1 MRASRPV
8 TAAGSAKAAL
18 QVAEV
23 LEAIV
28 SCCVGPEGRQV
39 LCTKPTGEVL
49 ISRDG
54 GCLLGA
60 LHLEHPI
67 ARYPC
72 LTFQHLIASLRQDG
86 GGLCFQ
92 SSKKNRRWC

>member
-1 MRASRPV
+1 M
-8 TAAGSAKAAL
+8 AAVGSAKVAL

-23 LEAIV
+23 LETIV

-54 GCLLGA
+54 GCLLEA

-67 ARYPC
+67 ARYRRP
-72 LTFQHLIASLRQDG
+72 TFQLVRASHSQVL
-86 GGLCFQ
+86 LSHSPTQ
-92 SSKKNRRWC
+92 SRAPQAISLNP

>member
-1 MRASRPV
+1 M
-8 TAAGSAKAAL
+8 AAEGSAKAAL

-28 SCCVGPEGRQV
+28 SCCLGPEGRQV

-54 GCLLGA
+54 GCLLEA

-72 LTFQHLIASLRQDG
+72 PTFRLVIA
-86 GGLCFQ
+86 FP
-92 SSKKNRRWC
+92 